1 MPHPFDPGPVDEPF
15 ASLARDYPGPE
26 AYPPELFRIEWG
38 PIFHRG
44 RLDGS
49 ARVLV
54 IAQDPGQHESIARR
68 CLVGE
73 AGHRVQGFLR
83 KLGITRSYTIVNAY
97 LYSVVAQPTREQIEQ
112 VEAQIAP
119 YRNRWFDALL
129 LDSAIEAV
137 VTFGSIAR
145 TAFETWRGPETSP
158 RVRVE
163 YQHVFHPTYPRTAD
177 DSRRMLAQWNAALP
191 PLRAALTETDDDPDL
206 EPYGDDITDSEK
218 PDIPEADLP
227 AGTPPWM
234 RSRETWAWRQAVL
247 ADGHGSAPSGA
258 EIAEAKRAT
267 VVVSIPP
274 HERPWNPLE
283 G

>member
-15 ASLARDYPGPE
+15 ASLARDYPGAE
-26 AYPPELFRIEWG
+26 AYPPELFRVEWG

-83 KLGITRSYTIVNAY
+83 KLGITCSYTIVNAY
-97 LYSVVAQPTREQIEQ
+97 LYSVVVQPTQAQIDQ

-119 YRNRWFDALL
+119 YRNRWLEALL

-137 VTFGSIAR
+137 VTFGTIAR
-145 TAFETWRGPETSP
+145 MAFEAWRGPESSP
-158 RVRVE
+158 RTRVA
-163 YQHVFHPTYPRTAD
+163 YQHVFHPTYPRTPE
-177 DSRRMLAQWNAALP
+177 DSKRMLAQWNAALP
-191 PLRAALTETDDDPDL
+191 PLRAALSETDADPDL
-206 EPYGDDITDSEK
+206 EPYGDDITAGEK

-227 AGTPPWM
+227 AGAPPWM
-234 RSRETWAWRQAVL
+234 RSAETWAWRQAL
-247 ADGHGSAPSGA
+247 LPNGAGSHPSDV

-267 VVVSIPP
+267 VVVSIPTD
-274 HERPWNPLE
+274 ERPWKPLQP
-283 G
+283 